1 MKTLLAIDGSQ
12 GSHAVIQEA
21 ITRQWPAESSFCV
34 LSIVDLNHWDGMPEL
49 IEDAHHAANTLVQKA
64 VAQMRAAGL
73 NVVSEVRMGF
83 PQRAINKY
91 AAEWQ
96 ANLIMVGSRGLS
108 EITRFLLGSVAQSV
122 LRDAPCS
129 VEIVRPPSPQALAGL
144 PTKILLATDG
154 SECSAKA
161 VQAIANCPWTPG
173 TEVQIVSA
181 VQLAMPE
188 IPAVWSPPNPQY
200 SSGLL
205 NEVWKEAEVRAYA
218 AITDARKVLE
228 KAGLNISQSHA
239 PAIGEPRSVILDQA
253 SAWGAN
259 LIVVGSHGKHGL
271 DRMLMGSVSEA
282 VALHAHCSVEIFRA
296 EAPIAAKQHPSELS
310 LVGAA

>member
-1 MKTLLAIDGSQ
+1 MKILLAIDGSK
-12 GSHAVIQEA
+12 GSHAVLQEA
-21 ITRQWPAESSFCV
+21 ITRKWPVDTTFCV

-49 IEDAHHAANTLVQKA
+49 IEDARHAANTLVQKA
-64 VAQMRAAGL
+64 VAQMQAAGL
-73 NVVSEVRMGF
+73 NVVSEVRLGF

-129 VEIVRPPSPQALAGL
+129 VEIVRPPSPEALAGL
-144 PTKILLATDG
+144 HTKILVATDG

-161 VQAIANCPWTPG
+161 VQAIANRPWAPG
-173 TEVQIVSA
+173 TEVRIVSA

-188 IPAVWSPPNPQY
+188 IPSAWSPDNPQY
-200 SSGLL
+200 PTGLL
-205 NEVWKEAEVRAYA
+205 NEVWKEAEVRAHA
-218 AITDARKVLE
+218 AIADARKTLE
-228 KAGLNISQSHA
+228 KAGLKISESHT
-239 PAIGEPRSVILDQA
+239 PAIGEPRAVILDQA

-282 VALHAHCSVEIFRA
+282 VALHAHCSVEIFRT
-296 EAPIAAKQHPSELS
+296 EAPKAAKQRPSELS